1 MSDRPAVLR
10 PRKIEVVVLD
20 DEKSPEADKKPE
32 LLMPTASPGGAGI
45 PTSVN
50 SWAVGPGEPGP
61 GDDWKFPTEPIDGAT
76 VEGEPATQPADPTE
90 TELHSPD
97 R

>member
-1 MSDRPAVLR
+1 M
-10 PRKIEVVVLD
+10 D
-20 DEKSPEADKKPE
+20 DEKSPEAEKKPE

-45 PTSVN
+45 PAPAN

-76 VEGEPATQPADPTE
+76 VENEPANQPADPTE

>member
-1 MSDRPAVLR
+1 MG
-10 PRKIEVVVLD
+10 
-20 DEKSPEADKKPE
+20 DEKSPEAEQKLE
-32 LLMPTASPGGAGI
+32 LAMPTASPGGGGI
-45 PTSVN
+45 PRPIN

-76 VEGEPATQPADPTE
+76 IENVPATQPADPTE
-90 TELHSPD
+90 AELHRLD

>member
-1 MSDRPAVLR
+1 MG
-10 PRKIEVVVLD
+10 
-20 DEKSPEADKKPE
+20 DE
-32 LLMPTASPGGAGI
+32 
-45 PTSVN
+45 N

-76 VEGEPATQPADPTE
+76 IEDVPAAQPADPTDA
-90 TELHSPD
+90 ELHRLD